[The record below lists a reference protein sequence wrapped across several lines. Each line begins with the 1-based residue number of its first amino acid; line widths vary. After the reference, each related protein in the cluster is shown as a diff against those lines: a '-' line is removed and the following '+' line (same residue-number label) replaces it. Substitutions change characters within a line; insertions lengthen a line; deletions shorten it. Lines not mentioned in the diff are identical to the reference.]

1 MAMGASW
8 MQSKIGDFGS
18 NTTLK
23 EHHLSL
29 LLKCDGFDKT
39 SSRRINW
46 PLQISKNKMSKFC
59 SSLCDPITSTLQ
71 KKTNEPLSMANES
84 TLVIIRHGESMWNE
98 KNLFTGCVD
107 VPLTRKGVEEAIEA
121 GKRISTMPFDIVY
134 TSALVRSQMT
144 AMLALTQ
151 HCCQKVPIIIHNE
164 NEEAKIWSQ
173 IYSQET
179 KNESIPVV
187 KAWQLNE
194 RMYGDLQ
201 GLNKQETAEIFGK
214 EQVYKWRRTYEVR
227 PPNGESLEMC
237 LQRAVAFF
245 KDNIEPQLMAGKHV
259 MVVAHANSLRSIIM
273 YLDNLTPQ
281 EVINLELSTGVP
293 MLYIYK
299 DGKFIRRGSPAG
311 PNEAGVYAYTSNLA
325 VYKEKYDEM
334 LQVTPKRRSKST
346 RISTLLHGLI
356 SKLHYHN
363 PIMKHSDQSTCSF
376 TLTFTKL

>member
-1 MAMGASW
+1 MALAARQQAKHVDLGTS
-8 MQSKIGDFGS
+8 
-18 NTTLK
+18 TTFRKQRYNRDGLDK
-23 EHHLSL
+23 VSL
-29 LLKCDGFDKT
+29 
-39 SSRRINW
+39 RRINCT
-46 PLQISKNKMSKFC
+46 LQISLNRMSKCC
-59 SSLCDPITSTLQ
+59 SSHCVITSAMQ
-71 KKTNEPLSMANES
+71 TNKYEPLLSNES
-84 TLVIIRHGESMWNE
+84 TLIIVRHGESMWNE

-121 GKRISTMPFDIVY
+121 GKRISAMPFDVVY

-151 HCCQKVPIIIHNE
+151 HCCQKVPIFIHND
-164 NEEAKIWSQ
+164 NEEAEIWNK
-173 IYSQET
+173 IYSQDT
-179 KNESIPVV
+179 KNESIPVI

-201 GLNKQETAEIFGK
+201 GLNKQETAEVFGK
-214 EQVYKWRRTYEVR
+214 EQVYKWRRSYEVR

-237 LQRAVAFF
+237 LQRAVSYF

-311 PNEAGVYAYTSNLA
+311 PKEAGVYAYTSDLA
-325 VYKEKYDEM
+325 RYKDKYNTM
-334 LQVTPKRRSKST
+334 R
-346 RISTLLHGLI
+346 
-356 SKLHYHN
+356 
-363 PIMKHSDQSTCSF
+363 
-376 TLTFTKL
+376 

>member
-1 MAMGASW
+1 MALTGCQQATGAIW
-8 MQSKIGDFGS
+8 MQRNNGDLGS
-18 NTTLK
+18 STK
-23 EHHLSL
+23 SIKHHLSL
-29 LLKCDGFDKT
+29 LFKHDGFDKA
-39 SSRRINW
+39 SQRIINW
-46 PLQISKNKMSKFC
+46 QLQICMNKMSKCF
-59 SSLCDPITSTLQ
+59 SSHCDPSTSSVQT
-71 KKTNEPLSMANES
+71 KNNEPLRMTNES
-84 TLVIIRHGESMWNE
+84 TLIIIRHGESMWNE

-151 HCCQKVPIIIHNE
+151 HFCQKVPIIVHNE
-164 NEEAKIWSQ
+164 NEEDKVWSQ
-173 IYSQET
+173 IHSEDTKSQ
-179 KNESIPVV
+179 SIPVV

-194 RMYGDLQ
+194 RMYGNLQ

-214 EQVYKWRRTYEVR
+214 DQVYKWRRTYEVR

-325 VYKEKYDEM
+325 VYKENTMRCCK
-334 LQVTPKRRSKST
+334 
-346 RISTLLHGLI
+346 
-356 SKLHYHN
+356 
-363 PIMKHSDQSTCSF
+363 
-376 TLTFTKL
+376 

>member
-1 MAMGASW
+1 MGLTGCHQTTFTSW
-8 MQSKIGDFGS
+8 IQINTGDLGS
-18 NTTLK
+18 STTTTSRK
-23 EHHLSL
+23 HHLSL
-29 LLKCDGFDKT
+29 PYNHYGFYKT
-39 SSRRINW
+39 SLRTM
-46 PLQISKNKMSKFC
+46 PKYC
-59 SSLCDPITSTLQ
+59 SSLCDPSTVSIHT
-71 KKTNEPLSMANES
+71 KNTEPLRLTNES
-84 TLVIIRHGESMWNE
+84 TLIIIRHGESMWNE

-151 HCCQKVPIIIHNE
+151 HCCQKVPIIIHEE
-164 NEEAKIWSQ
+164 NEEAKIRSQ
-173 IYSQET
+173 MYSEDT
-179 KNESIPVV
+179 KSQCIPVV

-214 EQVYKWRRTYEVR
+214 EQVYRWRRTYEVQ

-237 LQRAVAFF
+237 LKRAVAFF
-245 KDNIEPQLMAGKHV
+245 KDNIEPQLMDGKHV

-299 DGKFIRRGSPAG
+299 DGKFIRRGSPVG
-311 PNEAGVYAYTSNLA
+311 PNEPGVYAYTSDLA

-334 LQVTPKRRSKST
+334 LQVIRKKRLEPVIFGIGRT
-346 RISTLLHGLI
+346 EL
-356 SKLHYHN
+356 
-363 PIMKHSDQSTCSF
+363 
-376 TLTFTKL
+376 

>member
-8 MQSKIGDFGS
+8 MQRNIGDLGS
-18 NTTLK
+18 NAKLK
-23 EHHLSL
+23 EHHFSL
-29 LLKCDGFDKT
+29 LFKCDGFHKA
-39 SSRRINW
+39 SLRRINW
-46 PLQISKNKMSKFC
+46 PLQISKNKMSTFC

-71 KKTNEPLSMANES
+71 KKNNEPLSMANES
-84 TLVIIRHGESMWNE
+84 TLIIIRHGESMWNE

-151 HCCQKVPIIIHNE
+151 HCCQKVPIIIRNE

-173 IYSQET
+173 IYSQDT
-179 KNESIPVV
+179 KNQSIPVV

-334 LQVTPKRRSKST
+334 LQVTPKRR
-346 RISTLLHGLI
+346 
-356 SKLHYHN
+356 
-363 PIMKHSDQSTCSF
+363 
-376 TLTFTKL
+376 

>member
-18 NTTLK
+18 NTILK

-29 LLKCDGFDKT
+29 LFKCDGFDKA
-39 SSRRINW
+39 SSRRIKW
-46 PLQISKNKMSKFC
+46 PFQISKNKMSKFC

-71 KKTNEPLSMANES
+71 KKNNEPLSMIDES
-84 TLVIIRHGESMWNE
+84 TLIIIRHGESMWNE

-173 IYSQET
+173 IYSQDT

-325 VYKEKYDEM
+325 VYKEKYDKM
-334 LQVTPKRRSKST
+334 LQVTPKRR
-346 RISTLLHGLI
+346 
-356 SKLHYHN
+356 
-363 PIMKHSDQSTCSF
+363 
-376 TLTFTKL
+376 

>member
-1 MAMGASW
+1 MALTACQQATYANL
-8 MQSKIGDFGS
+8 MQRKNIVDLGS
-18 NTTLK
+18 STTSRK
-23 EHHLSL
+23 HHLSL
-29 LLKCDGFDKT
+29 LFKHDGFNKA
-39 SSRRINW
+39 SLRRINW
-46 PLQISKNKMSKFC
+46 PLQINMNQMSKCC
-59 SSLCDPITSTLQ
+59 SSLCDPITSSMQT
-71 KKTNEPLSMANES
+71 KNNEALRMTNES
-84 TLVIIRHGESMWNE
+84 TLIIIRHGESMWNE

-107 VPLTRKGVEEAIEA
+107 VPLTKKGVEEAIQA
-121 GKRISTMPFDIVY
+121 GKKISTIPFDIVY

-173 IYSQET
+173 IYSEDT
-179 KNESIPVV
+179 KSHSIPVV

-214 EQVYKWRRTYEVR
+214 EQVYKWRRFYEVR

-237 LQRAVAFF
+237 LQRAVAYF

-299 DGKFIRRGSPAG
+299 DGKFTRRGSPAG

-325 VYKEKYDEM
+325 IYKEKYDEM
-334 LQVTPKRRSKST
+334 LQVTSKKR
-346 RISTLLHGLI
+346 
-356 SKLHYHN
+356 
-363 PIMKHSDQSTCSF
+363 
-376 TLTFTKL
+376 

>member
-1 MAMGASW
+1 MTLNLTITMALAARQQAKHVDLGTS
-8 MQSKIGDFGS
+8 
-18 NTTLK
+18 TTFRKQRYNRDGLDK
-23 EHHLSL
+23 VSL
-29 LLKCDGFDKT
+29 
-39 SSRRINW
+39 RRINCT
-46 PLQISKNKMSKFC
+46 LQISLNRMSKCC
-59 SSLCDPITSTLQ
+59 SSHCVITSAMQ
-71 KKTNEPLSMANES
+71 TNKYEPLLSNES
-84 TLVIIRHGESMWNE
+84 TLIIVRHGESMWNE

-121 GKRISTMPFDIVY
+121 GKRISAMPFDVVY

-151 HCCQKVPIIIHNE
+151 HCCQKVPIFIHND
-164 NEEAKIWSQ
+164 NEEAEIWNK
-173 IYSQET
+173 IYSQDT
-179 KNESIPVV
+179 KNESIPVI

-201 GLNKQETAEIFGK
+201 GLNKQETAEVFGK
-214 EQVYKWRRTYEVR
+214 EQVYKWRRSYEVR

-237 LQRAVAFF
+237 LQRAVSYF

-311 PNEAGVYAYTSNLA
+311 PKEAGVYAYTSDLA
-325 VYKEKYDEM
+325 RYKDKYNTM
-334 LQVTPKRRSKST
+334 R
-346 RISTLLHGLI
+346 
-356 SKLHYHN
+356 
-363 PIMKHSDQSTCSF
+363 
-376 TLTFTKL
+376 